1 MGGNAVWVDPVATA
15 TVGRRRQDV
24 LDCLRE
30 AALPMGVA
38 DVAARTR
45 MHVNTARFHLDR
57 LVNDGLALR
66 ESEDRDVPGRPRILY
81 SSSGPAAGPRSF
93 QLLAEMLTGLVS
105 GLDDARPAAVE
116 SGRSWGRHLVERPAP
131 SEQLGTDDATARLI
145 RVLDA
150 VGFRPE
156 AGPDVA
162 GDREVRLHHCPFREV
177 AERHPDIVCG
187 LHLGLMQ
194 GALSELRAPLDVP
207 TLDPFVTPQMC
218 VAHLRAGPLPSS
230 RGMQS

>member
-1 MGGNAVWVDPVATA
+1 MVGDSNWVDAVSTT

-24 LDCLRE
+24 LDCLRDADE
-30 AALPMGVA
+30 AVGVA
-38 DVAARTR
+38 DVAERTG

-57 LVNDGLALR
+57 LVSDGLALR
-66 ESEDRDVPGRPRILY
+66 TPEERDVPGRPRILY
-81 SSSGPAAGPRSF
+81 RSSGPAAGPRSF
-93 QLLAEMLTGLVS
+93 GLLAEMLTGLVS
-105 GLDDARPAAVE
+105 GLENARPTAIE

-131 SEQLGTDDATARLI
+131 SQRVDADDATARLM
-145 RVLDA
+145 RVLDV

-156 AGPDVA
+156 AGPDVG

-194 GALSELRAPLDVP
+194 GALSELRAPVDVP
-207 TLDPFVTPQMC
+207 TLEPFVTPQLC
-218 VAHLRAGPLPSS
+218 VAQLRTAPVPS
-230 RGMQS
+230 